1 MQKTYVKFAK
11 ELKLSL
17 AMSISNKIKV
27 KIDGVI

>member
-17 AMSISNKIKV
+17 VMSISNKIKV
-27 KIDGVI
+27 KIDSVI